1 MELINR
7 YIYAVTKSFPKKQ
20 KLEIEEELKAN
31 IEDMI
36 EQNSSNYSHEEKVK
50 KALLELG
57 NPEIVADNYRGSK
70 RFLIGPFY
78 YELYLMVLKIVVAA
92 VVGGISIA
100 LFIKSFFTANIDI
113 ANIGLEYLTSIF
125 SGAMQAF
132 AWTTI
137 VFIIIERNNA
147 KLRDELKDKE
157 SWDLTKLPLLP
168 NKKTQI
174 PISEPIAAIIFTTIF
189 FSVFLGILYSAPE
202 AFAVYFEKAGEMMR
216 IPIFEID
223 VLKGYRSWF
232 IAIFFLSILK
242 EIFSL
247 YYRKW
252 NLKNSLVSIFIITIT
267 AILGVI
273 IITDNSL
280 WNPNFPTEILKQ
292 IQGSF
297 DFPGFW
303 LNIRNWIVAFFI
315 IINVGEILSILYK
328 GIYLN
333 RKLQ

>member
-36 EQNSSNYSHEEKVK
+36 EQNTSDESDVRKVEKV
-50 KALLELG
+50 LLELG

-70 RFLIGPFY
+70 RFLIGPVY

-147 KLRDELKDKE
+147 KIRDELEDKE
-157 SWDLTKLPLLP
+157 SWDLSKLPILP
-168 NKKTQI
+168 NKKSQI
-174 PISEPIAAIIFTTIF
+174 PVSGPIAAIIFTTIF
-189 FSVFLGILYSAPE
+189 FSIFLGILYSAPE
-202 AFAVYFEKAGEMMR
+202 AFAVYFAKAGEMIR
-216 IPIFEID
+216 IPLFNVE
-223 VLKGYRSWF
+223 VFKGYRSWL

-252 NLKNSLVSIFIITIT
+252 NLKNSLVSIFIVTIT
-267 AILGVI
+267 AIIGVV

-280 WNPNFPTEILKQ
+280 WNPDFASEILKN
-292 IQGSF
+292 IKTDF
-297 DFPGFW
+297 DFVSFW
-303 LNIRNWIVAFFI
+303 DNVRNWFVAIFI
-315 IINVGEILSILYK
+315 IINIGEILSIIYK

-333 RKLQ
+333 RKQQ

>member
-1 MELINR
+1 MELIER

-31 IEDMI
+31 IEDML
-36 EQNSSNYSHEEKVK
+36 EQNTSNESHEEKVK
-50 KALLELG
+50 KVLLELG
-57 NPEIVADNYRGSK
+57 DPEILSDNYRGSK
-70 RFLIGPFY
+70 KFLIGPVY

-137 VFIIIERNNA
+137 IFIIIERNNA
-147 KLRDELKDKE
+147 KLRDELEDKE
-157 SWDLTKLPLLP
+157 SWNLTKLPILP
-168 NKKTQI
+168 NRKTQI
-174 PISEPIAAIIFTTIF
+174 PVSEPIAAIIFTTIF

-202 AFAVYFEKAGEMMR
+202 VLAVYFERAGEMIR
-216 IPIFEID
+216 IPIFNLE
-223 VLKGYRSWF
+223 VLTGYRPWF
-232 IAIFFLSILK
+232 IGIFFLSILK

-252 NLKNSLVSIFIITIT
+252 NLKNSLISIVIITIT
-267 AILGVI
+267 AILGLV

-280 WNPNFPTEILKQ
+280 WNPDFAAEIIKNLETD
-292 IQGSF
+292 F
-297 DFPGFW
+297 DFISFW
-303 LNIRNWIVAFFI
+303 DNLRSWFVAVFI
-315 IINVGEILSILYK
+315 IINVGEILSIIYK

>member
-1 MELINR
+1 MELIDR

-20 KLEIEEELKAN
+20 RLEIEKELKAN
-31 IEDMI
+31 IEDMVEENI
-36 EQNSSNYSHEEKVK
+36 ITDNHEEKVK

-57 NPEIVADNYRGSK
+57 DPEILADNYRGSK
-70 RFLIGPFY
+70 RFLIGPGY
-78 YELYLMVLKIVVAA
+78 YELYLMVLKIVVVA

-113 ANIGLEYLTSIF
+113 ANIGVEYIASIF

-137 VFIIIERNNA
+137 VFIIMERNNA
-147 KLRDELKDKE
+147 KLKDGLEDKE
-157 SWDLTKLPLLP
+157 NWDLSKLPILP

-174 PISEPIAAIIFTTIF
+174 PVSEPIAAIIFTTIF
-189 FSVFLGILYSAPE
+189 FSIFLGILYSAPE
-202 AFAVYFEKAGEMMR
+202 VIAIYFERAGEMIQ
-216 IPIFEID
+216 IPIFNLEA
-223 VLKGYRSWF
+223 LTGYRSWF

-267 AILGVI
+267 AVLALI

-280 WNPNFPTEILKQ
+280 WNSNFSAEILKQ
-292 IQGSF
+292 IEGSF
-297 DFPGFW
+297 DFPSFW
-303 LNIRNWIVAFFI
+303 LNIRNWMVAIFI
-315 IINVGEILSILYK
+315 LVNVGEVLSIIYK

-333 RKLQ
+333 KKLK

>member
-1 MELINR
+1 MELIER
-7 YIYAVTKSFPKKQ
+7 YIYGVTKSFPKKQ
-20 KLEIEEELKAN
+20 KLEIEKELKAN
-31 IEDMI
+31 IEDMVEENI
-36 EQNSSNYSHEEKVK
+36 SNDNYEEKVK

-57 NPEIVADNYRGSK
+57 DPEIVADNYRGSK
-70 RFLIGPFY
+70 RFLIGPVY

-137 VFIIIERNNA
+137 VFIIMERNNT
-147 KLRDELKDKE
+147 KLKDGLEDKE
-157 SWDLTKLPLLP
+157 GWDLSKLPILP

-174 PISEPIAAIIFTTIF
+174 PVSEPIAAIIFTTIF

-202 AFAVYFEKAGEMMR
+202 AFAVYFQKAGEMIR
-216 IPIFEID
+216 IPIFDLE
-223 VLKGYRSWF
+223 VLTGYRSWF

-242 EIFSL
+242 EIISL

-252 NLKNSLVSIFIITIT
+252 NLKNSVASILIITIT
-267 AILGVI
+267 AVLTLIIL
-273 IITDNSL
+273 TDNSL
-280 WNPNFPTEILKQ
+280 WNPNFPAEILKQ
-292 IQGSF
+292 IEGSF

-303 LNIRNWIVAFFI
+303 LNIRNWIVAIFVL
-315 IINVGEILSILYK
+315 INVGEILSIIYK

-333 RKLQ
+333 KKLK

>member
-1 MELINR
+1 MELIDR

-20 KLEIEEELKAN
+20 KFEIEKELKAN

-36 EQNSSNYSHEEKVK
+36 EQNKSNDNYEEKVEK
-50 KALLELG
+50 VLLELG
-57 NPEIVADNYRGSK
+57 DPEIVADNYRGSK
-70 RFLIGPFY
+70 RFLIGPVY
-78 YELYLMVLKIVVAA
+78 YEFYLMVLKIVIAA

-137 VFIIIERNNA
+137 VFIIIERNDN
-147 KLRDELKDKE
+147 KVKDELQEKGN
-157 SWDLTKLPLLP
+157 WDLSKLPILP

-174 PISEPIAAIIFTTIF
+174 PVSEPIAAIIFTTIF
-189 FSVFLGILYSAPE
+189 FSVFIGILYSAPQ
-202 AFAVYFEKAGEMMR
+202 AFAVYFEKAGEMIR
-216 IPIFEID
+216 IPIFD
-223 VLKGYRSWF
+223 LVVLKGYRSWF

-242 EIFSL
+242 EIISL

-252 NLKNSLVSIFIITIT
+252 NLKNSLFSILIITIT
-267 AILGVI
+267 TILTLI
-273 IITDNSL
+273 ILTDNSL
-280 WNPNFPTEILKQ
+280 WNKDFPAEILKQ
-292 IQGSF
+292 IQGGF

-303 LNIRNWIVAFFI
+303 LNIRNWIVAIFVI
-315 IINVGEILSILYK
+315 VNVGGILSIIYK

-333 RKLQ
+333 KKLK

>member
-20 KLEIEEELKAN
+20 KLEIEKELKAN

-36 EQNSSNYSHEEKVK
+36 EQNKSNDNYEDMVK
-50 KALLELG
+50 KVLLELG
-57 NPEIVADNYRGSK
+57 DPEIVADNYRGSK
-70 RFLIGPFY
+70 RFLIGPVY
-78 YELYLMVLKIVVAA
+78 YELYLMVLKIVIAA

-137 VFIIIERNNA
+137 VFIIIERNDNKA
-147 KLRDELKDKE
+147 KDELLEKGN
-157 SWDLTKLPLLP
+157 WDLSKLPTLP

-174 PISEPIAAIIFTTIF
+174 PVSEPIAAIIFTTIF
-189 FSVFLGILYSAPE
+189 FSVFIGILYSAPQ
-202 AFAVYFEKAGEMMR
+202 AFAVYFEKAGEMIR
-216 IPIFEID
+216 IPIFD
-223 VLKGYRSWF
+223 LVVLKGYRSWF

-242 EIFSL
+242 EIISL

-252 NLKNSLVSIFIITIT
+252 NLKNSLFSILIITIT
-267 AILGVI
+267 AILTLI
-273 IITDNSL
+273 ILTDNSL
-280 WNPNFPTEILKQ
+280 WNKDFPAEILKQ
-292 IQGSF
+292 IQGGF

-303 LNIRNWIVAFFI
+303 LNIRNWIVAIFVI
-315 IINVGEILSILYK
+315 VNVGEILSIIYK

-333 RKLQ
+333 KKLK

>member
-1 MELINR
+1 MGLIER
-7 YIYAVTKSFPKKQ
+7 YIYGVTKSFPKKQ
-20 KLEIEEELKAN
+20 KLEIEKELKAN
-31 IEDMI
+31 IEDMVEENI
-36 EQNSSNYSHEEKVK
+36 SNDNYEEKVK

-57 NPEIVADNYRGSK
+57 DPEIVADNYRGSK
-70 RFLIGPFY
+70 RFLIGPVY

-137 VFIIIERNNA
+137 VFIIMERNNA
-147 KLRDELKDKE
+147 KIMTGLEDKE
-157 SWDLTKLPLLP
+157 DWDLSKLPILP

-174 PISEPIAAIIFTTIF
+174 PVSEPIAVIIFTTIF
-189 FSVFLGILYSAPE
+189 FSIFLGILYPAPE
-202 AFAVYFEKAGEMMR
+202 VLAVYFERAGEMIR
-216 IPIFEID
+216 IPIFNLE
-223 VLKGYRSWF
+223 VLTGYRSWF

-252 NLKNSLVSIFIITIT
+252 NLKNSLISIIIITIT

-273 IITDNSL
+273 IITDNRL
-280 WNPNFPTEILKQ
+280 WNPDFATEILKNMETD
-292 IQGSF
+292 F
-297 DFPGFW
+297 DFISFW
-303 LNIRNWIVAFFI
+303 ENIRYWFVAVFI
-315 IINVGEILSILYK
+315 IINVGEILSIIYK

-333 RKLQ
+333 KKLK